1 MKTLESEG
9 DLLVTNWPRTLGVEC
24 REPNSISSMRTIDLG
39 MKKNDE

>member
-9 DLLVTNWPRTLGVEC
+9 ALLVTNCPRTLVVQC